1 VLVVQVL
8 AIGAVIELDGRG
20 RRESD
25 VVELRADMQPRD
37 GGYGPIPAKM
47 LRNRRDRLAEAS
59 IPHLHAVEFAELSD
73 GRRVVLRDDRG
84 WCHWPPNTATS
95 RWRIANGREI
105 VKMAILILDP
115 DDNDDWERW
124 VAEQLRMAGIDVDAA
139 SVHAAPYRVEL
150 GPRLQHELRQL
161 ADNVSPMGTPSR
173 DDIENRHPDP

>member
-1 VLVVQVL
+1 MVHVLT
-8 AIGAVIELDGRG
+8 IGAVIELDDGG
-20 RRESD
+20 RREAG

-47 LRNRRDRLAEAS
+47 LRNRRNRLAEAS

-115 DDNDDWERW
+115 DNNDDWERW
-124 VAEQLRMAGIDVDAA
+124 VTEHLRLAGVDVDAA

-150 GPRLQHELRQL
+150 GPRLQHELHQL
-161 ADNVSPMGTPSR
+161 ADATSP
-173 DDIENRHPDP
+173 

>member
-1 VLVVQVL
+1 MLEAL
-8 AIGAVIELDGRG
+8 GAVIELDGAR
-20 RRESD
+20 RREPG

-37 GGYGPIPAKM
+37 GGYGPVPAKM
-47 LRNRRDRLAEAS
+47 LRSRRNRLAQSS
-59 IPHLHAVEFAELSD
+59 IPHLYAVEFAELSD

-95 RWRIANGREI
+95 RFKIANGREI

-124 VAEQLRMAGIDVDAA
+124 VTEQLHTAGVDVDAA

-150 GPRLQHELRQL
+150 GPRLQHELRLL
-161 ADNVSPMGTPSR
+161 ANDTSP
-173 DDIENRHPDP
+173 